1 MNIIKDIL
9 NEDLIIET
17 ERLKIYPF
25 KINLKTA
32 EDLFEIY
39 SKSTNVENYCDVF
52 TDFREFCIHQSKKIK
67 TFQNLDNGIIMFIIE
82 LKENSKAIG
91 LRNIIL
97 DGAYTMNGQ
106 VEINNENLIT
116 EILISED
123 YWRNGI
129 AFEASIA
136 IFKLL
141 KVKGVKNVLSVV
153 DYNNTKA
160 DYLDRKLGFQIINYN
175 QAINQFYYHKDF
187 VIHSTNIKHSN
198 ILLKSL

>member
-17 ERLKIYPF
+17 ERLKIHPF
-25 KINLKTA
+25 KIVLKTA

-39 SKSTNVENYCDVF
+39 SKPSNVENYCNVF
-52 TDFREFCIHQSKKIK
+52 TDFSEFCIHQSKKIK
-67 TFQNLDNGIIMFIIE
+67 IFQNHDNGILMFIIE

-97 DGAYTMNGQ
+97 DGAYTINGE

-116 EILISED
+116 EILINET
-123 YWRNGI
+123 YWRSGI
-129 AFEASIA
+129 AHEATVA

-141 KVKGVKNVLSVV
+141 KDKGVKNVLSIV
-153 DYNNTKA
+153 DHNNTKA
-160 DYLDRKLGFQIINYN
+160 NYLDKKLGFQIINYG
-175 QAINQFYYHKDF
+175 QAINQFNYHKDF
-187 VIHSTNIKHSN
+187 VIHSSNITNSN